1 MWKEITKPQQQKS
14 QHTCIKRENY
24 RLKKRKR
31 IYLNLFIK
39 QAMVN
44 IFAGTVVGTVEVH

>member
-1 MWKEITKPQQQKS
+1 MKGNNKTTTKPS
-14 QHTCIKRENY
+14 QHTCIKREND
-24 RLKKRKR
+24 RLTKRKR